1 MYPQNAALSFMAD
14 QLHIMMRV
22 DVPDGTSTKINIH
35 DAEKAKKLINYG
47 EHSSSGDF

>member
-14 QLHIMMRV
+14 QLHMRV

-47 EHSSSGDF
+47 EHSSSGDY